1 MNPDLSHIHRFDPGG
16 EGVYPPLLL
25 LHGTG
30 GNENDLL
37 SLGRMIAPHSAL
49 LSPRGKVL
57 ENGMPRFFRR
67 FAEGVFDMA
76 DLRLRTSELADFI
89 VAAGKQYGI
98 DKPIAL
104 GYSNGAN
111 IAAAVLQ
118 LRPSVLAGGILLRA
132 MLAID
137 DRPDNELSGK
147 PILVI
152 SGARDSI
159 VPLDSAKS
167 LARLLQ
173 DAGAVVDH
181 QVVPSGHELTE
192 ADVRIA
198 RSWLQMTVGN

>member
-1 MNPDLSHIHRFDPGG
+1 
-16 EGVYPPLLL
+16 
-25 LHGTG
+25 
-30 GNENDLL
+30 
-37 SLGRMIAPHSAL
+37 MIAPHSAL

-67 FAEGVFDMA
+67 FAEGVFDIA

-152 SGARDSI
+152 SGAQDSI

>member
-1 MNPDLSHIHRFDPGG
+1 
-16 EGVYPPLLL
+16 
-25 LHGTG
+25 
-30 GNENDLL
+30 
-37 SLGRMIAPHSAL
+37 
-49 LSPRGKVL
+49 
-57 ENGMPRFFRR
+57 
-67 FAEGVFDMA
+67 
-76 DLRLRTSELADFI
+76 
-89 VAAGKQYGI
+89 
-98 DKPIAL
+98 
-104 GYSNGAN
+104 
-111 IAAAVLQ
+111 
-118 LRPSVLAGGILLRA
+118 